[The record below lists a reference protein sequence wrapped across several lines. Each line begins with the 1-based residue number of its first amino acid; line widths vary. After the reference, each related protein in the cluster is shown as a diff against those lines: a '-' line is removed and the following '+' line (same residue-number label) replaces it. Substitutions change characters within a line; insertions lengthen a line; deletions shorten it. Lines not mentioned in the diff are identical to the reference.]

1 MEFMY
6 FASGGDVKKIT
17 LVTKDVVYKVS
28 VRGLNSSYCL
38 IFGKSWDSY
47 KVSKGVIDGWN
58 IHFRSVCNKY
68 LRVTGYNLEGMNID
82 LGDNFRGRA
91 HSCVTVASSCSN
103 SVQVILLDFFMCIF
117 FNIMFLSFCF
127 DCVPDFC

>member
-17 LVTKDVVYKVS
+17 LVTKDVVYKVC

-38 IFGKSWDSY
+38 IFGKSWDLY
-47 KVSKGVIDGWN
+47 KVAKGVIDGWN

-68 LRVTGYNLEGMNID
+68 LRVTGYNLEGMTID

-91 HSCVTVASSCSN
+91 HSCITAASSCSK
-103 SVQVILLDFFMCIF
+103 SVQVFLFVYFVCIF
-117 FNIMFLSFCF
+117 FLILFF
-127 DCVPDFC
+127 